1 MGISAAR
8 NNIFD
13 LDLSRSIGN
22 GKKVIVLGADGYL
35 GWPMCLHLSS
45 RAHEV
50 VAVDNLS
57 RRKWDREGGTHS
69 LARIAPMPRRVR
81 KWKEMTGRTIEWQR
95 LDVCDGEALM
105 DLFRWHR
112 PDAVIHFAEQRSAPF
127 SMVDREHAAMTQQ
140 NNVVGNLN
148 LLFAIHEVVPE
159 CHLIKLGTMGEYG
172 TPNID
177 IEEGYLDISHNGRKD
192 RVLYPKLP
200 GSFYHLSKVHDSS
213 NIHFACR
220 IWGLRATDL
229 NQGVV
234 YGRHTPEMDLHRDLA
249 TRFDYDTIWGTALNR
264 FCVQAAMGLP
274 LTVYGKGGQTRGY
287 LDIRDTM
294 ACIELVLDS
303 PPAAGQLR
311 IFNQF
316 TEQFSIL
323 ELADIVRETR
333 SRSGLETVV
342 SNVPNPRVELE
353 EHFYK
358 ANHTGLL
365 ELGLKPHYLST
376 TLVDSVIDWVEAH
389 RHLVDPVLLQNPS
402 VDWRSGGNRF
412 WEQYA
417 EPQGSGRPPRRKRP
431 DPASVLE
438 DTAV

>member
-45 RAHEV
+45 RGHEV

-105 DLFRWHR
+105 DLFRRHR

-200 GSFYHLSKVHDSS
+200 GSFYHLSKVHDSN

-234 YGRHTPEMDLHRDLA
+234 YGRYTPEMALHRELE
-249 TRFDYDTIWGTALNR
+249 TRVDYDTIWGTALNR

-294 ACIELVLDS
+294 ACIELVLGS
-303 PPAAGQLR
+303 PPALGELR

-323 ELADIVRETR
+323 ELAALVSDARTR
-333 SRSGLETVV
+333 NGLETVV
-342 SNVPNPRVELE
+342 TNIPNPRVELE
-353 EHFYK
+353 DHYYK

-365 ELGLKPHYLST
+365 ELGLKPHYLGG
-376 TLVDSVIDWVEAH
+376 TLVDSVIESVEAQ
-389 RHLVDPVLLQNPS
+389 RNRVDPVLLQNPS

-412 WEQYA
+412 WQQYS
-417 EPQGSGRPPRRKRP
+417 ERQGSVGRARRQP
-431 DPASVLE
+431 G
-438 DTAV
+438 AVSGMTGAAG

>member
-1 MGISAAR
+1 VFA
-8 NNIFD
+8 
-13 LDLSRSIGN
+13 LDQSRSSGT

-45 RAHEV
+45 LGHEV

-69 LARIAPMPRRVR
+69 LARISSMPHRVG
-81 KWKEMTGRTIEWQR
+81 KWQELTGRRIEWHR
-95 LDVCDGEALM
+95 LDLCDGPAVM
-105 DLFRWHR
+105 DLFRRHR
-112 PDAVIHFAEQRSAPF
+112 PDAVVHFAEQRSAPF
-127 SMVDREHAAMTQQ
+127 SMVDREHATMTQH
-140 NNVVGNLN
+140 NNVVGTLN

-177 IEEGYLDISHNGRKD
+177 IEEGYLNISHNGRTD

-200 GSFYHLSKVHDSS
+200 GSFYHLSKVHDSN

-234 YGRHTPEMDLHRDLA
+234 YGRYTPEMALHRELE

-294 ACIELVLDS
+294 ACIELVLDR
-303 PPAAGQLR
+303 PPALGELR

-323 ELADIVRETR
+323 ELAALVGDAR
-333 SRSGLETVV
+333 SKNGLETVV
-342 SNVPNPRVELE
+342 SSVPNPRVELE
-353 EHFYK
+353 DHYYK

-365 ELGLKPHYLST
+365 DLGLKPHYLGT
-376 TLVDSVIDWVEAH
+376 TLVDSVIEWVQGQ

-402 VDWRSGGNRF
+402 VDWLSGGNRF
-412 WEQYA
+412 WQQYS
-417 EPQGSGRPPRRKRP
+417 QRQSSVRRARGKP
-431 DPASVLE
+431 GDAAGAITGAAS
-438 DTAV
+438 

>member
-1 MGISAAR
+1 MAIRTAR
-8 NNIFD
+8 NNVFD
-13 LDLSRSIGN
+13 LDQTKSGGP
-22 GKKVIVLGADGYL
+22 GKKVIVFGADGYL

-45 RAHEV
+45 RGHEV
-50 VAVDNLS
+50 VAVDNLA

-69 LARIAPMPRRVR
+69 LAQISSMPSRVR
-81 KWKEMTGRTIEWQR
+81 KWQEMTGRKIEWQR
-95 LDVCDGEALM
+95 LDLCDGEAVM
-105 DLFRWHR
+105 DLFRRHR
-112 PDAVIHFAEQRSAPF
+112 PEAVVHFAEQRSAPF
-127 SMVDREHAAMTQQ
+127 SMINREHAVMTQR
-140 NNVVGNLN
+140 NNVGGTLN
-148 LLFAIHEVVPE
+148 ILFAIHEVVPD

-200 GSFYHLSKVHDSS
+200 GSFYHLSKVHDSN
-213 NIHFACR
+213 NIHFVCR

-234 YGRHTPEMDLHRDLA
+234 YGRHTPEMELHRGLA

-303 PPAAGQLR
+303 PPAAGELR

-323 ELADIVRETR
+323 ELAALVRDARTR
-333 SRSGLETVV
+333 KGLETVIT
-342 SNVPNPRVELE
+342 NIPNPRVELE
-353 EHFYK
+353 DHYYK

-365 ELGLKPHYLST
+365 DLGLKPHYLSR
-376 TLVDSVIDWVEAH
+376 TLVDSVIEWVESQRH
-389 RHLVDPVLLQNPS
+389 RVDPVLLQNPS

-412 WEQYA
+412 WQQYA
-417 EPQGSGRPPRRKRP
+417 DGNGSRRAARRQRTEIAGALEP
-431 DPASVLE
+431 
-438 DTAV
+438 AVV